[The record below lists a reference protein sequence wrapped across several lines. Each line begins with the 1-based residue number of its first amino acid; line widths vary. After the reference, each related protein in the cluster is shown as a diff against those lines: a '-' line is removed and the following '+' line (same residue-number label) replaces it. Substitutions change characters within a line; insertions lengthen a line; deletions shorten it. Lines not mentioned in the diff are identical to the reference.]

1 MFHAVDV
8 VVVFHAVVVVFHAVV
23 VVCHAVYRDVVVADD
38 DAVRHVSFVRCG
50 RCCCSI
56 RQSRGRCCWRNTENN
71 KSLK

>member
-8 VVVFHAVVVVFHAVV
+8 VVVCHAVVVVS
-23 VVCHAVYRDVVVADD
+23 HAVYRDAVVVADD

>member
-1 MFHAVDV
+1 MFHAADV
-8 VVVFHAVVVVFHAVV
+8 VVVFHAVVV
-23 VVCHAVYRDVVVADD
+23 CHAVYRDAVVVVADD